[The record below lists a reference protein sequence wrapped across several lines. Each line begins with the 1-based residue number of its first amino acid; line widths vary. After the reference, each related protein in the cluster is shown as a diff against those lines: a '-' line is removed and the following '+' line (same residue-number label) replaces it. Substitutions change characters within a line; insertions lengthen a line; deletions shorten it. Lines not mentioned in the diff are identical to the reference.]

1 MYALELEGRL
11 WLSLA
16 SCIRMAAV
24 TTHRQPLE
32 YLGGVRRF
40 PVLEDKVPWS
50 KEYPEYQPVDYTAPR
65 VEAGPVWADP
75 DIRKQPPEK
84 PLQFNS
90 LDGKVN
96 RKSHIGMYDVVDN
109 VPRNPIGR
117 TGMVGRGLLGRWGP
131 NHAADPVVTR
141 WKRDAGGA
149 KIERDGKPILEFVAI
164 RRGDTNAWA
173 IPGGMVDAGETVSA
187 TLKREFGEEALNSIE
202 ATEQEK
208 KEIETQ
214 INELF
219 KAGDQMYAGYVDDPR
234 NTDNA
239 WMETVVFNFHDDTG
253 DVFNKLQLH
262 AGDDAAAVA
271 WTEIHSGLSLYASH
285 SDFIHLVVKHR
296 NAAW

>member
-1 MYALELEGRL
+1 
-11 WLSLA
+11 
-16 SCIRMAAV
+16 MAAV

-40 PVLEDKVPWS
+40 AVSEEKVPWS
-50 KEYPEYQPVDYTAPR
+50 TEYPEYQPVDYTAPS
-65 VEAGPVWADP
+65 VLAGPVWADS
-75 DIRKQPPEK
+75 DIRKQAPEK

-90 LDGKVN
+90 LDGKVD
-96 RKSHIGMYDVVDN
+96 RRSHTGPYEIVGG

-117 TGMVGRGLLGRWGP
+117 TGMIGRGRLGRWGP

-141 WKRDAGGA
+141 WKRDASGA
-149 KIERDGKPILEFVAI
+149 KKQHEGKPVLEFVAI
-164 RRGDTNAWA
+164 RRGDTNTWA
-173 IPGGMVDAGETVSA
+173 IPGGMVDAGEAVSQ
-187 TLKREFGEEALNSIE
+187 TLKREFGEEALNSLE
-202 ATEQEK
+202 TTEQEK
-208 KEIETQ
+208 KDIETH

-219 KAGDQMYAGYVDDPR
+219 KAGDKLYAGYVDDPR

-253 DVFNKLQLH
+253 KVFSKLQLQ

-285 SDFIHLVVKHR
+285 THFIHLVVKHR